1 MPATLQETEHKTEG
15 KGPWMRSEQLIEI
28 PTPGQVTVYQEPLCN
43 DGTTAQDLI
52 ASFVKAKFA
61 RTQSTKTAKAYLDTL
76 HGFRRYL
83 LVRELDLV
91 ANLKGKSTDE
101 VDRFRIQVAEAARDY
116 AILSARPG
124 KFVAKSTRN
133 QRLAIISSLY
143 TYAAHN
149 LKISFANPLEMV
161 ERSRVES
168 YGNSARPLE
177 QQEVQEHLAALAARE
192 PKTMA
197 DWRDYALL
205 TLLFSTGRRVS
216 EIANLRYRHVRIAR
230 VGEEELV
237 TLTFTNMKQGK
248 NLVLPLSARI
258 SAILLD
264 YLRSYYGPA
273 LLTLPG
279 DAPIWVY
286 LSEVP
291 MNAKQLARWE
301 RLGRPQHLPLGYQA
315 IRKICQ
321 KSMQV
326 SRTHTAR
333 YTFNKLAKQAG
344 ATLEERQGML
354 MHSSP
359 VTTQI
364 YDKQLE
370 RGTNKYQEQIADLL
384 GL

>member
-1 MPATLQETEHKTEG
+1 MLEMFLKRRKDMNEELITMSATDQIT
-15 KGPWMRSEQLIEI
+15 I
-28 PTPGQVTVYQEPLCN
+28 YQEPICN
-43 DGTTAQDLI
+43 DGSTIEDLI

-61 RTQSTKTAKAYLDTL
+61 RTQSTKTAKAYAETL
-76 HGFRRYL
+76 QGFRWHL
-83 LVRELDLV
+83 QERELDLV
-91 ANLKGKSTDE
+91 ANLKGKSVDD
-101 VDRFRIQVAEAARDY
+101 VDRFRVQIAEAARDY
-116 AILSARPG
+116 AILSAHPG
-124 KFVAKSTRN
+124 RFVAKSTRN
-133 QRLAIISSLY
+133 QRLAIISSFY
-143 TYAAHN
+143 TYAAQN
-149 LKISFANPLEMV
+149 FKISLANPLEMV

-177 QQEVQEHLAALAARE
+177 QQEVQERLAALAAKE
-192 PKTMA
+192 PKTMG
-197 DWRDYALL
+197 DRRDYALL

-216 EIANLRYRHVRIAR
+216 EIANLRYKHVHVTR
-230 VGEEELV
+230 VGKEELV
-237 TLTFTNMKQGK
+237 TLTFANMKQGK
-248 NLVLPLSARI
+248 NLVLPLNARV

-264 YLRSYYGPA
+264 YLRSYYGAA

-291 MNAKQLARWE
+291 MSAKQLARWE
-301 RLGRPQHLPLGYQA
+301 RLGKPQYLPLEYQA
-315 IRKICQ
+315 IRNICQ
-321 KSMQV
+321 KYMDV

-333 YTFNKLAKQAG
+333 YTFNRLAKQAG
-344 ATLEERQGML
+344 ATLEERQDML

-370 RGTNKYQEQIADLL
+370 RGTNKYTEQIADLL

>member
-1 MPATLQETEHKTEG
+1 MYEDLAVA
-15 KGPWMRSEQLIEI
+15 SI
-28 PTPGQVTVYQEPLCN
+28 PDQVTVYKESVCN
-43 DGTTAQDLI
+43 DGTTVEDLI

-61 RTQSTKTAKAYLDTL
+61 RTQSTKTAKAYVETL
-76 HGFRRYL
+76 GAFRHHL
-83 LVRELDLV
+83 RECGLDLV
-91 ANLKGKSTDE
+91 ADLRGKSVE
-101 VDRFRIQVAEAARDY
+101 EIDRFRIQLAEAARDY

-133 QRLAIISSLY
+133 QRLAIISSFY
-143 TYAAHN
+143 VYAAQN
-149 LKISFANPLEMV
+149 LKILFANPLEMV

-177 QQEVQEHLAALAARE
+177 QQEVNERLASLAAKE
-192 PKTMA
+192 PKTMG
-197 DWRDYALL
+197 DRRDYALL

-216 EIANLRYRHVRIAR
+216 EIANLRYRHLRVAR
-230 VGEEELV
+230 VGEQELV
-237 TLTFTNMKQGK
+237 TLTFAQMKQGK
-248 NLVLPLSARI
+248 SLVLPLNARV
-258 SAILLD
+258 SVILLD
-264 YLRSYYGPA
+264 YLRAYYGTA
-273 LLTLPG
+273 LLTLSG
-279 DAPIWVY
+279 DAPLWVY
-286 LSEVP
+286 LSQVP
-291 MNAKQLARWE
+291 MSGKQRERWE
-301 RLGRPQHLPLGYQA
+301 RLGRPLHLPLEYQA
-315 IRKICQ
+315 IRNICQ
-321 KSMQV
+321 KYLDV

-370 RGTNKYQEQIADLL
+370 RGTNKYSEQIADLL

>member
-1 MPATLQETEHKTEG
+1 
-15 KGPWMRSEQLIEI
+15 MRSEQLIEI
-28 PTPGQVTVYQEPLCN
+28 PTPGPGQVTVYQEPLCN
-43 DGTTAQDLI
+43 DGTTVEDLI

-76 HGFRRYL
+76 HGFRRHL
-83 LVRELDLV
+83 LARELDLV
-91 ANLKGKSTDE
+91 ASLKGKSADE
-101 VDRFRIQVAEAARDY
+101 VDRFRIQIAEAARDY
-116 AILSARPG
+116 AILSTRPG

-133 QRLAIISSLY
+133 QRLAIISSFY
-143 TYAAHN
+143 VYAAQN
-149 LKISFANPLEMV
+149 FKISFTNPLEMV

-177 QQEVQEHLAALAARE
+177 QQEVQERLAALAARE

-197 DWRDYALL
+197 HRRDYALL

-216 EIANLRYRHVRIAR
+216 EIANLRYRHVRIAN

-237 TLTFTNMKQGK
+237 TLTFANMKQGK
-248 NLVLPLSARI
+248 SLVLPLNARV

-273 LLTLPG
+273 LLTLPP

-291 MNAKQLARWE
+291 MNARQLARWE
-301 RLGRPQHLPLGYQA
+301 RLGRPQHLPLEYQA
-315 IRKICQ
+315 MRKVCQ
-321 KSMQV
+321 KYMQV

-344 ATLEERQGML
+344 ASLEERQGML